1 MVGLLVPELIVV
13 IVEKSVIVDVSIL
26 YEKLFDNWVLSN
38 QFKSEK

>member
-13 IVEKSVIVDVSIL
+13 IVGKSVIVDVSIL